1 MKSLPEKVPYHQ
13 IKMIAKV
20 KFYVL
25 TLSFTCFLLFV
36 QIVKLYKCLISI
48 DVLLY
53 FEFLSNKTRNPDLLP
68 LFTKNDKRPALL
80 NWRYLIIKLPSF
92 CVKLLNQFF
101 KLAFVPRE
109 TVQSPQGKE
118 LQENEE
124 RLKAYK
130 KAD

>member
-1 MKSLPEKVPYHQ
+1 M
-13 IKMIAKV
+13 
-20 KFYVL
+20 
-25 TLSFTCFLLFV
+25 
-36 QIVKLYKCLISI
+36 
-48 DVLLY
+48 
-53 FEFLSNKTRNPDLLP
+53 
-68 LFTKNDKRPALL
+68 
-80 NWRYLIIKLPSF
+80 
-92 CVKLLNQFF
+92 KLLNQFF